1 MFSFSNVDEKD
12 INGFM
17 NAKIQ
22 KLPPVFNTDNIL
34 EWSLNK
40 DKRYLKLADSFVK
53 FSIEIPENYVLDNDV
68 FAKLVMN
75 IELVINHENITFK
88 SSPVD
93 NPISSFLLNK
103 ATYGKRLKSSALKY
117 FKLCFVNFNIFFIR

>member
-1 MFSFSNVDEKD
+1 MFSFSYADKKD
-12 INGFM
+12 SNGHM

-22 KLPPVFNTDNIL
+22 KLPPIFNTDNIL

-53 FSIEIPENYVLDNDV
+53 FSIEIPENYVFDNDV
-68 FAKLVMN
+68 FSKLVMN
-75 IELVINHENITFK
+75 IELIINHENITFK

-93 NPISSFLLNK
+93 NAMSSFLLNK
-103 ATYGKRLKSSALKY
+103 ATYGKKFQIFVIIIKKKCVLVNSN
-117 FKLCFVNFNIFFIR
+117 FVN

>member
-103 ATYGKRLKSSALKY
+103 ATYGKIA
-117 FKLCFVNFNIFFIR
+117 

>member
-1 MFSFSNVDEKD
+1 MFSFSYADKKD
-12 INGFM
+12 SNGHM

-22 KLPPVFNTDNIL
+22 KLPPIFNTDNIL

-53 FSIEIPENYVLDNDV
+53 FSIEIPENYVFDNDV
-68 FAKLVMN
+68 FSKLVMN
-75 IELVINHENITFK
+75 IELILNHENITFK

-93 NPISSFLLNK
+93 NAMSSFLLNK
-103 ATYGKRLKSSALKY
+103 ATYGK
-117 FKLCFVNFNIFFIR
+117 